1 MFMNNFKT
9 KGLIKL
15 HDSMWVT
22 TEPCVVNNRRLDIGT
37 LIVGPD
43 IVNTGLYRGD
53 LKSQDVFVADR
64 EHSLYRGYTGG
75 CYRIV

>member
-22 TEPCVVNNRRLDIGT
+22 TEPCTVNN
-37 LIVGPD
+37 
-43 IVNTGLYRGD
+43 
-53 LKSQDVFVADR
+53 
-64 EHSLYRGYTGG
+64 
-75 CYRIV
+75 

>member
-1 MFMNNFKT
+1 MNNFKT

-15 HDSMWVT
+15 HDSMWVA
-22 TEPCVVNNRRLDIGT
+22 TEPCTVNNRRLDIGT

-43 IVNTGLYRGD
+43 VISTGLYRGD

-64 EHSLYRGYTGG
+64 EYSLYRGYTGG